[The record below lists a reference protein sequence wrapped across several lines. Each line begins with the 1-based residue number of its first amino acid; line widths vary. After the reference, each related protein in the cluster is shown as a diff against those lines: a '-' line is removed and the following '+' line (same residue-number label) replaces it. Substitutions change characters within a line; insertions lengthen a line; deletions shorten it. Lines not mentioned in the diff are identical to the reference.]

1 MGYVFRLE
9 DAQHYNDWF
18 QSEPGRSVLA
28 IEKELLSR
36 VWSPPSPQSILE
48 VGCGTGLFLEW
59 FAGKGHQV
67 TGLEPSQFMLSA
79 ARSRL
84 PGRIR
89 LDRGYAEH
97 LPYDDNSF
105 DTVALITTLEF
116 VDNPS
121 MALREALR
129 VAKCHVLLGVL
140 NRYSLIAIQR
150 YIERFWKKS
159 VYRYAQFFSV
169 FELQNMTAKNLTGR
183 APLRWRTALSFP
195 LQTLRYSQFL
205 ERSRFFQWHPFGH
218 FIAMR
223 IDLRYP
229 LQTIQEPLFC
239 ELPSGIGHAGFHA
252 SCWRCGKELPLPSFS
267 APNRKDSSME
277 QALRSQP

>member
-1 MGYVFRLE
+1 VGYVFRLE
-9 DAQHYNDWF
+9 DAQSYDEWF
-18 QSEPGRSVLA
+18 QSEPGRSVLT

-36 VWSPPSPQSILE
+36 VWSPQSPQSVLE

-59 FAGKGHQV
+59 FAEKDHQV
-67 TGLEPSQFMLSA
+67 TGLEPSQSMLNV
-79 ARSRL
+79 ARHRL
-84 PGRIR
+84 PGRIT

-97 LPYDDNSF
+97 LPYDNNSF

-116 VDNPS
+116 ADNPS
-121 MALREALR
+121 LALREALR
-129 VAKCHVLLGVL
+129 VAKCHVLLGAL
-140 NRYSLIAIQR
+140 NKYSLIALHR
-150 YIERFWKKS
+150 YIERFWRKT
-159 VYRYAQFFSV
+159 VYRHAQFFSV
-169 FELQNMTAKNLTGR
+169 FELQSMTTMNLTGR
-183 APLRWRTALSFP
+183 APLKWRTSLSFP
-195 LQTLRYSQFL
+195 LRTLNYLQFL

-252 SCWRCGKELPLPSFS
+252 SCWRYGKE
-267 APNRKDSSME
+267 APVPYLHAPKRKVSSVE
-277 QALRSQP
+277 KALRGQA